1 MGALVKYTKQLL
13 RSPPQLAPE
22 QFFEALEGALE
33 QVVREGTISLEFGV
47 EFASFLTALRASG
60 LDHKAEYIAHAA
72 RAVLQYSD
80 LVADGAGVGDGSKER
95 VVDVV
100 GTGGDGQNTFNVS
113 TSAAIVAAG
122 IPGLRVYK
130 HGGKASTS
138 DSGAGDLV
146 RMLGCDSWKVTSEAV
161 PGLCHKNTFL
171 FLLAPNFHEAMRLVA
186 PIRKLLGVPTIF
198 NVLGPLLH
206 PMGCV
211 NRRVLGVFSEHLG
224 PEYARAASLMYK
236 DCETFVVWGHVG
248 LDEVSPKGKTTVW
261 HYAAE
266 TGAIET
272 FLLEPAMFGLQ
283 EHELSEC
290 ASRGPTENAL
300 VLLDV
305 LSGNRSKGDSIYD
318 YILLNAATLYCLSEG
333 SRDWKHAVTV
343 VEESIKSGSAQKALN
358 QFISSVND
366 L

>member
-1 MGALVKYTKQLL
+1 MKYTKQLL
-13 RSPPQLAPE
+13 RSPPQLSPE
-22 QFFEALEGALE
+22 ELFVALEGALA

-60 LDHKAEYIAHAA
+60 LDHKAEYIAQAA

-80 LVADGAGVGDGSKER
+80 LVADDAVRGGSKER
-95 VVDVV
+95 VLDVV

-138 DSGAGDLV
+138 DSGSGDLV
-146 RMLGCDSWKVTSEAV
+146 RMLGCDSWKVTSATV
-161 PGLCHKNTFL
+161 PALCRKNTFL

-186 PIRKLLGVPTIF
+186 PIRKLLSVPTIF

-248 LDEVSPKGKTTVW
+248 LDEVAPTGKTTVW

-266 TGAIET
+266 TGSIDT
-272 FLLEPAMFGLQ
+272 FIIEPAMFGLQ
-283 EHELSEC
+283 EHELSQC
-290 ASRGPTENAL
+290 ASQGPTENAL

-333 SRDWKHAVTV
+333 SRDWKHAVAV
-343 VEESIKSGSAQKALN
+343 VEESISSGRAQKALN
-358 QFISSVND
+358 EFISAVD
-366 L
+366 ALEV